1 MGRVGLGIRSYFESF
16 TLATMDNYWW
26 VLGVQSDG
34 QLLAEMT
41 RIQGMLELWTSDLE
55 VEVRRWRS
63 IEDLLELSET
73 ALEEFVE
80 EIVETSVSVT

>member
-1 MGRVGLGIRSYFESF
+1 
-16 TLATMDNYWW
+16 MDNYWW

-55 VEVRRWRS
+55 VEVRRRRS
-63 IEDLLELSET
+63 VEDLLELSEM
-73 ALEEFVE
+73 ALEKFVE